1 MPAPHIHV
9 GIPVGERARGQTQQG
24 VSAVAQRCRSSCSRQ
39 DKQGHKK
46 PQRHPKSNAQS
57 QRRHMRVQLRA
68 QNTSSAQTA
77 EQPAADAK
85 LLLLSSQV
93 CKKENLEMNKP

>member
-1 MPAPHIHV
+1 
-9 GIPVGERARGQTQQG
+9 
-24 VSAVAQRCRSSCSRQ
+24 
-39 DKQGHKK
+39 
-46 PQRHPKSNAQS
+46 
-57 QRRHMRVQLRA
+57 MRVQLRA